1 MPECAAAKNRPCVL
15 LRTNVKVS
23 IENFFKVGAMAILAI
38 ALARIAS
45 DRLNIPGLRD
55 LVG

>member
-1 MPECAAAKNRPCVL
+1 M
-15 LRTNVKVS
+15 KVS

-38 ALARIAS
+38 ALARVVAA
-45 DRLNIPGLRD
+45 RLGISGLEE